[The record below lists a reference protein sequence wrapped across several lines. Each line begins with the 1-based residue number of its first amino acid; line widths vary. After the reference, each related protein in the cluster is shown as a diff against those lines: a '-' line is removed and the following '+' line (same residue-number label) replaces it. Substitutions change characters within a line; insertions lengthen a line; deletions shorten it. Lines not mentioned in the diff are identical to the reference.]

1 MAVGGRGSLSTDTAS
16 IGSPGAGPIG
26 ILHEGRVHRF
36 ASLRHRR
43 THTPVHRLDA
53 VAPVFAPALGEGPEL
68 LEAIGPLMDGPVVM
82 GVGGGHIPTS
92 MVAALCELAERAPVV
107 LAGRPHHM
115 SLSRTYRSAGSEGD
129 LLGRG
134 LLSAGALSAWQS
146 RILLLVGL
154 ACGYGRADLAAA
166 LDDAGVP

>member
-16 IGSPGAGPIG
+16 IGSPGAGPI
-26 ILHEGRVHRF
+26 
-36 ASLRHRR
+36 
-43 THTPVHRLDA
+43 
-53 VAPVFAPALGEGPEL
+53 
-68 LEAIGPLMDGPVVM
+68 
-82 GVGGGHIPTS
+82 
-92 MVAALCELAERAPVV
+92 AALCELAERAPVV